1 MKLLLLA
8 GGVYHVAFA
17 VFHLGFWKLFNWHE
31 QLPRL
36 GFINRN
42 IMQILNLCLTFVFLA
57 FAWISFTHAD
67 ALPASGP
74 GRTLLA
80 IISMFWLLRAVE
92 QVVFFGIRN
101 MASAGLFAVF
111 LSGSALYAA
120 PLILTS

>member
-17 VFHLGFWKLFNWHE
+17 IFHLGFWKLFNWNE

-57 FAWISFTHAD
+57 FAWISIAHAD
-67 ALPASGP
+67 ALLASGL

-92 QVVFFGIRN
+92 QILFFGIRN
-101 MASAGLFAVF
+101 TVSAGLFAVF
-111 LSGSALYAA
+111 LLGSALYAA
-120 PLILTS
+120 PLIASA